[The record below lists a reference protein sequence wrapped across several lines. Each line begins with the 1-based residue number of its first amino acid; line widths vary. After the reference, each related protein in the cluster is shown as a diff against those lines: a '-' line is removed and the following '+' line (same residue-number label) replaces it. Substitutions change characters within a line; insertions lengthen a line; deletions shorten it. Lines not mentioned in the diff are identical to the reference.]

1 MSRLIDADALL
12 KKMSGH
18 CDVCQY
24 HCHRKHTSCG
34 ECDWHEAMSDVDDM
48 DEIEIESIRHGYW
61 IRMTGMMPPEY
72 HGHYECSICKWHGNK
87 YSIEKNWKFCPNCGA
102 KMDEVRE

>member
-12 KKMSGH
+12 EKMSGH

-34 ECDWHEAMSDVDDM
+34 ECDWREAMSDVDDM
-48 DEIEIESIRHGYW
+48 DEIEA
-61 IRMTGMMPPEY
+61 TPVQ
-72 HGHYECSICKWHGNK
+72 HGHWEFIGGYGYQYRCSKCFMCAPHQTN
-87 YSIEKNWKFCPNCGA
+87 YCPACGC